1 MGMLEKIKMRIS
13 VAAFVLNA
21 ISMIERGVLATLQS
35 PLVLVFPLP
44 VENSITQSLKQSS
57 RHGRTRPRTVWSVG
71 LSVLPRTLS
80 LLGRLSGLGLTVLT
94 LRSSESAALT
104 GE

>member
-1 MGMLEKIKMRIS
+1 MLEKIKRWIS

-21 ISMIERGVLATLQS
+21 IGMIERGVLATLQS

-57 RHGRTRPRTVWSVG
+57 RHGRTRPRPRYGQLACPSSPG
-71 LSVLPRTLS
+71 LFLYLADFPALDCTDY
-80 LLGRLSGLGLTVLT
+80 
-94 LRSSESAALT
+94 SEFGECSAD
-104 GE
+104 G